1 MKTKLSDALLSTSTW
16 IIFAFIYL
24 PIAVLVV
31 FSFNQER
38 INAVWTGFTFDWYI
52 RLFNDSSMHAAIWNS
67 LVVGVASTIIATVLG
82 TLLAYGMHKYRFPGK
97 MLLQSIVY
105 LPIIIP
111 EIVMA
116 VAMLSFYVWIQLTL
130 GTVSIIIAH
139 VSFNISFVAV
149 VVMARLAGLDPEL
162 ESAARDLGAT
172 PWQAFRKVTLPL
184 ITPGI
189 IAGALLAFTLSWDDF
204 LIAFFTAGVG
214 STTLPMR
221 VYSMIKFGVS
231 PEINAISTLMLLFSM
246 ILIFVALRI
255 QGIYSAAGVERA
267 SRK

>member
-1 MKTKLSDALLSTSTW
+1 MKSRLGNALLSTTTW
-16 IIFAFIYL
+16 LIFAFIYL
-24 PIAVLVV
+24 PVAVLVV

-38 INAVWTGFTFDWYI
+38 INAVWTGFTFDWYV
-52 RLFNDSSMHAAIWNS
+52 RLLSDSSMHEAIWNS
-67 LVVGVASTIIATVLG
+67 LVVGIASTIIATILG

-97 MLLQSIVY
+97 TLLLSILY

-116 VAMLSFYVWIQLTL
+116 VAMLSFYVWIQLAL
-130 GTVSIIIAH
+130 GTTSIIIAH

-162 ESAARDLGAT
+162 ESAAKDLGAT

-189 IAGALLAFTLSWDDF
+189 VAGALLAFTLSWDDF

-231 PEINAISTLMLLFSM
+231 PEINAVSTLMLLFSM

-255 QGIYSAAGVERA
+255 QGIHSAAGVERA
-267 SRK
+267 KRQ